1 MRDAARVT
9 RVKICGTARE
19 EDLALACEAGA
30 DYVGFIFAESPRR
43 VEPEQVAA
51 WIRARAAAPAER
63 RPRYVGVFVNASMD
77 ELTRAARIA
86 SLELLQLHGD
96 EDAAYC
102 ADAARIAP
110 VIKAVRL
117 SDADSLSALDEY
129 DSCYA
134 VLIEPYHP
142 MKRGGAG
149 VSLDLHLA
157 MLAARR
163 RAVFLAGGLVPDT
176 VGAAVRAVRPAAV
189 DVVSGVEAAP
199 GRKDRDLVMR
209 FVREARSA
217 AAAAG
222 SAS

>member
-1 MRDAARVT
+1 VT

-19 EDLALACEAGA
+19 EDFALACEAGA

-51 WIRARAAAPAER
+51 WIRARTTPRAER
-63 RPRYVGVFVNASMD
+63 RPRYVGVFVNAPISD
-77 ELTRAARIA
+77 LARAARVA
-86 SLELLQLHGD
+86 SLEFLQLHGD

-117 SDADSLSALDEY
+117 TSGESLSALDEY
-129 DSCYA
+129 ASCHA
-134 VLIEPYHP
+134 VLVEPHHP
-142 MKRGGAG
+142 QKRGGAG
-149 VSLDLHLA
+149 VPLDLHLA
-157 MLAARR
+157 MLASRR
-163 RAVFLAGGLVPDT
+163 SAVFLAGGLTPDT

-209 FVREARSA
+209 FVREARA
-217 AAAAG
+217 AAAAA
-222 SAS
+222 SAAS